1 MCKKHISLKKMAL
14 IKITDL
20 TEKCPKKLIYLEALS
35 RAIKPISNE
44 IAITILEKCTIPT
57 SIGKVFQTR
66 KTINQASKNSANL
79 IAIAAAFEEE
89 IEISNTTA
97 FLQTR

>member
-1 MCKKHISLKKMAL
+1 MCKKHISLKKKAL

-20 TEKCPKKLIYLEALS
+20 TEKCPKKLI
-35 RAIKPISNE
+35 SNE
-44 IAITILEKCTIPT
+44 IAITILKKCTIPT

-66 KTINQASKNSANL
+66 KTINQASKNSTNL

-89 IEISNTTA
+89 IDISNTTA
-97 FLQTR
+97 ILQTLKGH